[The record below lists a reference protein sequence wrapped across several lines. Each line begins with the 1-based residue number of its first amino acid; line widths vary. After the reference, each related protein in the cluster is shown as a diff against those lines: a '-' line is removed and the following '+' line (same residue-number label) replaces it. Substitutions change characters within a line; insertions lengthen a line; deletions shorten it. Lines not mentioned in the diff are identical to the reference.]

1 MPTIAEAHLDDTQR
15 VHECLITTKKQELF
29 IDICNVIHEDVVGDS
44 LRLQNFCWLERDV
57 FTCEDNG
64 YGMTPEFV
72 QRLFVP
78 FERAEDE
85 RLKGIQGTGLGM
97 VITKNILRMMIQ
109 PLVRALP

>member
-1 MPTIAEAHLDDTQR
+1 MS
-15 VHECLITTKKQELF
+15 
-29 IDICNVIHEDVVGDS
+29 VGLKEIPS
-44 LRLQNFCWLERDV
+44 GSAFYSEYV

-109 PLVRALP
+109 PPVRALP

>member
-1 MPTIAEAHLDDTQR
+1 
-15 VHECLITTKKQELF
+15 
-29 IDICNVIHEDVVGDS
+29 
-44 LRLQNFCWLERDV
+44 
-57 FTCEDNG
+57 
-64 YGMTPEFV
+64 MTPAFV
-72 QRLFVP
+72 QRLIVH

>member
-1 MPTIAEAHLDDTQR
+1 MRLRQIFINLLSNAVKYTPVGGSVILDLTEEPSSIPEHANISITVTDT
-15 VHECLITTKKQELF
+15 
-29 IDICNVIHEDVVGDS
+29 
-44 LRLQNFCWLERDV
+44 
-57 FTCEDNG
+57 G

>member
-1 MPTIAEAHLDDTQR
+1 M
-15 VHECLITTKKQELF
+15 
-29 IDICNVIHEDVVGDS
+29 
-44 LRLQNFCWLERDV
+44 
-57 FTCEDNG
+57 
-64 YGMTPEFV
+64 MPEFV

-109 PLVRALP
+109 PPVRALP

>member
-1 MPTIAEAHLDDTQR
+1 MMKSMCLWAFAWWTILLQMRESTGNLWQSLINDVLDVSRIESGRIVLTEEA
-15 VHECLITTKKQELF
+15 F
-29 IDICNVIHEDVVGDS
+29 S
-44 LRLQNFCWLERDV
+44 L
-57 FTCEDNG
+57 
-64 YGMTPEFV
+64 PEFV

-109 PLVRALP
+109 PPVRALP

>member
-15 VHECLITTKKQELF
+15 VHECLEKIMGASKHLLSL
-29 IDICNVIHEDVVGDS
+29 INDVLDVSRIESGRIVLTEEAFS
-44 LRLQNFCWLERDV
+44 L
-57 FTCEDNG
+57 
-64 YGMTPEFV
+64 PEFV
-72 QRLFVP
+72 QRLFAP

-109 PLVRALP
+109 PPVRALP